1 MSFKQRSNRRFQI
14 VIKLGKSVSARQ
26 IQHWTNF
33 SISKNHCKFSK
44 NFPTNKS
51 IKKKC
56 LKLGLWTARISNHR
70 EVNNTHRRQTIG
82 KLEPNSFLFF
92 FQTSCLIQNNF
103 FNKVHLSFLP
113 IYPKKENWKV
123 KMTNSASSEPM
134 TARGFFNCWLKH
146 EISEAKRFLIHSL
159 IAGEFSRIFL
169 HKFSNPHRGIGSSCC
184 GLAAHSQC
192 CYSQWLD
199 NSCALLVVF
208 ELDSIDTK

>member
-1 MSFKQRSNRRFQI
+1 MSQRDKFYIEPIIQYHRITVNFLKIFRQTNRLKRNVWSWDFERR
-14 VIKLGKSVSARQ
+14 G
-26 IQHWTNF
+26 
-33 SISKNHCKFSK
+33 
-44 NFPTNKS
+44 FP
-51 IKKKC
+51 I
-56 LKLGLWTARISNHR
+56 TARSTTR
-70 EVNNTHRRQTIG
+70 TAV
-82 KLEPNSFLFF
+82 KLLGNFNWIHFCFF